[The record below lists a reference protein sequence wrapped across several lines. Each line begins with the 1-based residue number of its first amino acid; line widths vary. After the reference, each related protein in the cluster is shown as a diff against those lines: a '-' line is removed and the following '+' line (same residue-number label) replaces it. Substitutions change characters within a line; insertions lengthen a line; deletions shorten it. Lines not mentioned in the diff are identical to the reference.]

1 MIFKVVV
8 FVGALIFAVLVV
20 HCPEIMIY
28 TASRINRF
36 IKKSLRKNESFMRWL
51 YGDDYS
57 SKNLEVKVY
66 NDGWRKG
73 DYK

>member
-1 MIFKVVV
+1 MFK
-8 FVGALIFAVLVV
+8 FISFMGALAFAVFVV

-28 TASRINRF
+28 TASRLNRF
-36 IKKSLRKNESFMRWL
+36 IKNSLRKNKDFMRWL

>member
-1 MIFKVVV
+1 MFK
-8 FVGALIFAVLVV
+8 FISFMGALAFALFVVL
-20 HCPEIMIY
+20 CPEIMVCIV
-28 TASRINRF
+28 SRINRF
-36 IKKSLRKNESFMRWL
+36 IKKSLRSNEAFMRWL

>member
-1 MIFKVVV
+1 MLFKFIFFMGSVA
-8 FVGALIFAVLVV
+8 FALFVV
-20 HCPEIMIY
+20 HCPEIMIF
-28 TASRINRF
+28 TVSSINKF
-36 IKKSLRKNESFMRWL
+36 IKKSLRKNEAFMRWL